1 MQISDDKFDSLA
13 NESEQKYII
22 EYSYAIPES
31 STWGVLTYGDAPGGI
46 GGGVPGFLWFPAKE
60 DMFDFIGRLLPYYPP
75 GPASADL
82 TKICETTTHIV
93 SQWSDG
99 EITMESALSQLN
111 IALKRHSQID
121 WCGQFEE
128 LLSGDT
134 EIAKSVRSQHNSVNE
149 EGEEDDRVI
158 TADEQQEF
166 IEILQ
171 QYGV

>member
-60 DMFDFIGRLLPYYPP
+60 DMFDFIGRLLPHYPP

-93 SQWSDG
+93 SKWSDG

-134 EIAKSVRSQHNSVNE
+134 EIAKSVRSRHNPVNE

-166 IEILQ
+166 IETLQ
-171 QYGV
+171 QYGI

>member
-1 MQISDDKFDSLA
+1 MGFSGDELNTLA
-13 NESEQKYII
+13 NESEQKYTI
-22 EYSYAIPES
+22 EYFSAIPES

-60 DMFDFIGRLLPYYPP
+60 DMFDFIGRLLPHYPP

-93 SQWSDG
+93 SKWSDG

-111 IALKRHSQID
+111 IALKLHSQIT

-128 LLSGDT
+128 LLSGDS
-134 EIAKSVRSQHNSVNE
+134 EFSKSVRSRHNPVNE
-149 EGEEDDRVI
+149 EGEEVDRAI
-158 TADEQQEF
+158 TPDSQQGF
-166 IEILQ
+166 IGTLQ
-171 QYGV
+171 EYGL

>member
-1 MQISDDKFDSLA
+1 MGFSGDELNTLA

-22 EYSYAIPES
+22 EYYSAIPES
-31 STWGVLTYGDAPGGI
+31 STWGILTYGDAPGGM

-60 DMFDFIGRLLPYYPP
+60 DMFDFIGRLLPHYPP

-134 EIAKSVRSQHNSVNE
+134 EIAKSVRSRHNPVNE

-158 TADEQQEF
+158 TDDEQQEF

>member
-1 MQISDDKFDSLA
+1 MGFSGDELNTLA
-13 NESEQKYII
+13 EESEKKGDEHYFH
-22 EYSYAIPES
+22 IPES
-31 STWGVLTYGDAPGGI
+31 STWGICAYGDASGAI
-46 GGGVPGFLWFPAKE
+46 GGGVQAFLWFVSKE
-60 DMFDFIGRLLPYYPP
+60 DMFDYIGRLLPHSAP

-82 TKICETTTHIV
+82 TKICQTTIHIV
-93 SQWSDG
+93 SKWSDG

-128 LLSGDT
+128 LLSGDA
-134 EIAKSVRSQHNSVNE
+134 EIAKSVRSRHNPVNE
-149 EGEEDDRVI
+149 EGEEDDRII